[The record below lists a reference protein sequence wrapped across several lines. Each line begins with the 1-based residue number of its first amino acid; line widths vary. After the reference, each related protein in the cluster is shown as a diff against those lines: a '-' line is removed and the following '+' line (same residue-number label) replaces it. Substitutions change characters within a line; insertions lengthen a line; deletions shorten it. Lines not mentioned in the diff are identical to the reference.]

1 MVRSSHGEPIE
12 NSTGKAYARVG
23 SSRIVT
29 QGYSSMGIMGH
40 ISDSDASKNKCKL
53 LRITGTNLRLDLRNV
68 FSYQ

>member
-1 MVRSSHGEPIE
+1 MVRSSHWEPIE

-23 SSRIVT
+23 SRIVT

-53 LRITGTNLRLDLRNV
+53 LRITGTNLSLDLRNV